1 MRNIVTICVEQSNRF
16 NQIFMP
22 LANKL
27 ALVLKQA
34 GYDIHLSTNV
44 EEFRGTKIIFGA
56 HSNPHF
62 WAQNAEKRDIFVNF
76 EPVYLRQWAA
86 KNTIY
91 CQLLKT
97 HRVLDYTSRNAS
109 HFEKATV
116 LPVPP
121 QFDFSSEYAKEIDV
135 LFIGNPTEYRKKKLE
150 ELIRHKIKVNFGFAI
165 FGEQLF
171 KTICQSRIFLSIND
185 SGQDLINLFRF
196 SLCSN
201 SSTLFVGETKNITEN
216 PEFAELIGISVFT
229 ETRQLAVGLSNSYL
243 TKNSF

>member
-1 MRNIVTICVEQSNRF
+1 M
-16 NQIFMP
+16 
-22 LANKL
+22 
-27 ALVLKQA
+27 
-34 GYDIHLSTNV
+34 
-44 EEFRGTKIIFGA
+44 
-56 HSNPHF
+56 
-62 WAQNAEKRDIFVNF
+62 
-76 EPVYLRQWAA
+76 YLRQWAA

-121 QFDFSSEYAKEIDV
+121 QFDFSSEYAKDIDV
-135 LFIGNPTEYRKKKLE
+135 LFIGNPTEYRKKNE
-150 ELIRHKIKVNFGFAI
+150 ELTRRKIKVNFGFAI
-165 FGEQLF
+165 FATTI

-229 ETRQLAVGLSNSYL
+229 ETRQLAVGLSKLLSDEKLFLRGLSAQNKIAKLHEKHFKEQLIDFLNSI
-243 TKNSF
+243 KAH